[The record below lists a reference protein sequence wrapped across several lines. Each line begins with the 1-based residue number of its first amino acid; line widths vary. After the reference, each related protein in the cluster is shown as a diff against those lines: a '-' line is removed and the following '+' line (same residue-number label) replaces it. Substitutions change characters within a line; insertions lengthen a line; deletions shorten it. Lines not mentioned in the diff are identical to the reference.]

1 MDPANGGRQVWSR
14 EEDEIILLSVAQ
26 IGPRW
31 IEIANRLPGRTDHA
45 ARNRYHRLQRFN
57 QPGGEQMVML
67 PYHAVQPGALGAQP
81 GALTAPV
88 DYQSFA

>member
-1 MDPANGGRQVWSR
+1 VWSR

-57 QPGGEQMVML
+57 QPGGDQMVML
-67 PYHAVQPGALGAQP
+67 PYAVQPPA
-81 GALTAPV
+81 GALTGPGV
-88 DYQSFA
+88 DYQTLA